1 MSIDFSII
9 QFFIIASV
17 AVYFVFDYFDQKKI
31 KDEREEFIKLK
42 TSEFVQRA
50 TLAAV
55 TVIAL
60 AYTLAPQM
68 PAFVP
73 IIVIVICSMYSEIVG
88 KIYYRQ
94 KF

>member
-1 MSIDFSII
+1 MSFNFSII

-17 AVYFVFDYFDQKKI
+17 GIYFVFDYFDQKKI

-42 TSEFVQRA
+42 TSEFVQKA
-50 TLAAV
+50 TLAAI
-55 TVIAL
+55 TLIAI
-60 AYTLAPQM
+60 AYALAPQM

-73 IIVIVICSMYSEIVG
+73 IIVIVICSMYSEILG
-88 KIYYRQ
+88 KLYFRQ